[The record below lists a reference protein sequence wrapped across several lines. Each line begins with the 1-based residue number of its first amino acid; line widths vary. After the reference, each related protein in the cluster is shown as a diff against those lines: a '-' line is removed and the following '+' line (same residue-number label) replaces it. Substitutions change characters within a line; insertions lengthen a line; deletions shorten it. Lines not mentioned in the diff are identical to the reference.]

1 MSFARLRIL
10 WHADSRQVFFA
21 RFWSLTYFSGQEHG
35 TTTDR
40 SSDTL
45 CLWLQCDDGL
55 AELLQV
61 RDQGLL
67 EQDKRG
73 RPAGKRLLEL
83 CWGDVLE
90 IKLWTRVAEVA
101 REQGWHP
108 PKSLDWDK
116 KFKPEHTLFC
126 RELRFVAIYALFLEI
141 FGHKKCLFG

>member
-1 MSFARLRIL
+1 MCFSRLRIL

-21 RFWSLTYFSGQEHG
+21 CYPFPLKRFPGQEQR
-35 TTTDR
+35 TKTNR
-40 SSDTL
+40 SADTL

-83 CWGDVLE
+83 C
-90 IKLWTRVAEVA
+90 
-101 REQGWHP
+101 
-108 PKSLDWDK
+108 
-116 KFKPEHTLFC
+116 
-126 RELRFVAIYALFLEI
+126 
-141 FGHKKCLFG
+141 